1 MIKTF
6 LNSIERAKNQVND
19 SIFMFTHRKK
29 NTYFTRNTAKMEF
42 SDAICFILKGIK
54 RTLQI
59 ELDNW
64 FEFLDSGKTMTK
76 QAFSQLRQKIKPEAF
91 VHLNDDFI
99 TWFYDDDN
107 FKKFRGYRLLAI
119 DGSITEIPNTVCT
132 REYFGYH
139 HNQSQRKNARAM
151 FSVIYDIEN
160 DYILESDIRTW
171 KTGEREIAKELII
184 KLENKGFK
192 NDLFLF
198 DRGYP
203 SREMFS
209 FLESKKVKFL
219 MRVKT
224 NKFSTEIDNANEADQ
239 IIVVKDKKNEL
250 RLRII
255 NIILPSGETEKLVTN
270 LVEEDYTNEDF
281 KQLYFKR
288 WSIEVRYNQLKSRY
302 ELENFSGNTPIAIE
316 QDFYATIYLS
326 NLMAMAKNEA
336 NEESLSNDKNLKY
349 DYKVNMNILI
359 PKMTKVLIKCF
370 YAENLERRNKLFDK
384 AMSNITKN
392 LVPIRPGRNF
402 PRREPS
408 RKNKYPLNKKR
419 F

>member
-6 LNSIERAKNQVND
+6 LNSIERARNQVND

-76 QAFSQLRQKIKPEAF
+76 QAFSQLRQKISPEAF
-91 VHLNDDFI
+91 IHLNDDFI

-107 FKKFRGYRLLAI
+107 FKKFKGYRLLAI
-119 DGSITEIPNTVCT
+119 DGSVTEIPNTACT

-151 FSVIYDIEN
+151 FSVIYDIKN

-171 KTGEREIAKELII
+171 KAAEREVAKELIT

-224 NKFSTEIDNANEADQ
+224 NKFSTEINNTNEADQ
-239 IIVVKDKKNEL
+239 IIVVKDKK
-250 RLRII
+250 
-255 NIILPSGETEKLVTN
+255 
-270 LVEEDYTNEDF
+270 
-281 KQLYFKR
+281 
-288 WSIEVRYNQLKSRY
+288 
-302 ELENFSGNTPIAIE
+302 
-316 QDFYATIYLS
+316 
-326 NLMAMAKNEA
+326 
-336 NEESLSNDKNLKY
+336 
-349 DYKVNMNILI
+349 MN
-359 PKMTKVLIKCF
+359 
-370 YAENLERRNKLFDK
+370 
-384 AMSNITKN
+384 
-392 LVPIRPGRNF
+392 
-402 PRREPS
+402 
-408 RKNKYPLNKKR
+408 
-419 F
+419 